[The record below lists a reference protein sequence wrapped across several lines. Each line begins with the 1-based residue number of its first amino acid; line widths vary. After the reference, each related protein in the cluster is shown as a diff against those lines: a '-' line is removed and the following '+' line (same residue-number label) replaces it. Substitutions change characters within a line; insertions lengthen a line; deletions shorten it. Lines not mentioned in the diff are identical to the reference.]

1 MRVNSLYAVIQTEK
15 LQESIRFYRDYF
27 GFQIVFES
35 DWYASLKLEEGG
47 LPFELALLDYSH
59 ETIPAG
65 FRRPAGGM
73 FLNFEVEDVDSE
85 YERLVVEGKLPLER
99 GLRDED
105 FGQRHFIISDPNG
118 ILIDIIKIIPP
129 SEEQSGLYQE
139 QVW

>member
-1 MRVNSLYAVIQTEK
+1 MRVNSLYSVIQTEK
-15 LQESIRFYRDYF
+15 LQESIRFYHHYF
-27 GFQIVFES
+27 GFQIIFES
-35 DWYASLKLEEGG
+35 EWYASLKLAESS

-65 FRRPAGGM
+65 FRRSAAGM
-73 FLNFEVEDVDSE
+73 VLNFEVDDVDRE

-99 GLRDED
+99 ELRDEV

-129 SEEQSGLYQE
+129 SEEQSGFYQE

>member
-1 MRVNSLYAVIQTEK
+1 MRVNSLYSVIQTEK
-15 LQESIRFYRDYF
+15 LQDSIRFYRDNF

-47 LPFELALLDYSH
+47 FPFELALLDCSH
-59 ETIPAG
+59 ETIPAS
-65 FRRPAGGM
+65 FRRPAAGLI
-73 FLNFEVEDVDSE
+73 LNFEVDDVDSE
-85 YERLVVEGKLPLER
+85 YERLVVVGKLPLER
-99 GLRDED
+99 ELRDED

-129 SEEQSGLYQE
+129 SDEQSGLYQE